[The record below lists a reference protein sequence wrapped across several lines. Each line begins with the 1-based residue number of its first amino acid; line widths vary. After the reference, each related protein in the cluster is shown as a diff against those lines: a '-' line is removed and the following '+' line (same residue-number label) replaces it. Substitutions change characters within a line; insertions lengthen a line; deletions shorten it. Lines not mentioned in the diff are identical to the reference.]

1 MRGYPTGHRIPKNLL
16 FSESEGTDE
25 VQAILC
31 ITAPQDSPEEEIK
44 KKGGGE
50 GGRSF
55 KEIGE
60 VGRDITS
67 FAR

>member
-1 MRGYPTGHRIPKNLL
+1 MK
-16 FSESEGTDE
+16 
-25 VQAILC
+25 
-31 ITAPQDSPEEEIK
+31 DSPEEEIK

-50 GGRSF
+50 VVQ

-67 FAR
+67 FARWKLDIERERRRLS

>member
-1 MRGYPTGHRIPKNLL
+1 MK
-16 FSESEGTDE
+16 
-25 VQAILC
+25 
-31 ITAPQDSPEEEIK
+31 DSPEEEIK
-44 KKGGGE
+44 KKGGG

-67 FAR
+67 FARWKLEIERERRRLS